1 MVNLVKNNRKIPLKN
16 YIYLLLIILF
26 SIAILY
32 YLYLW
37 FVEYSK
43 EQQKNPIMNNVM
55 QVINDNELN
64 TYLVENKDAIIFAS
78 ILNNSD
84 IRKYERKLEKLINDK
99 NIANTILYMDLTNNS
114 KAKDQNKMF
123 NTSFD
128 LPAFLV
134 YEDSQLVEIYEIPN
148 DNYDIDKTEEFLTR
162 YEVIKND

>member
-1 MVNLVKNNRKIPLKN
+1 
-16 YIYLLLIILF
+16 
-26 SIAILY
+26 
-32 YLYLW
+32 
-37 FVEYSK
+37 
-43 EQQKNPIMNNVM
+43 
-55 QVINDNELN
+55 
-64 TYLVENKDAIIFAS
+64 
-78 ILNNSD
+78 
-84 IRKYERKLEKLINDK
+84 
-99 NIANTILYMDLTNNS
+99 MDLTNNS

>member
-55 QVINDNELN
+55 QVINDNE
-64 TYLVENKDAIIFAS
+64 
-78 ILNNSD
+78 
-84 IRKYERKLEKLINDK
+84 
-99 NIANTILYMDLTNNS
+99 
-114 KAKDQNKMF
+114 
-123 NTSFD
+123 
-128 LPAFLV
+128 
-134 YEDSQLVEIYEIPN
+134 
-148 DNYDIDKTEEFLTR
+148 
-162 YEVIKND
+162 